1 MAKIPGVS
9 CIPVIQKGIYCFDM
23 KKEETNIDRD
33 LIYTI
38 RNKCRV
44 CYTCVRECPAK
55 AIKIL
60 NGQAEVMNERCVA
73 CGNCIKVCS
82 QGAKV
87 YLDTKG
93 SVYQMLENGK
103 KNVVIVAP
111 SFPAE
116 FTEFEDHKELVG
128 RIRALGFDVVSEVSF
143 GADLVAKK
151 YNELITTN
159 GSGRYVSSDCPAIAA
174 YVERYHPGLVDNL
187 APVASPMVA
196 MSRVMKAKYGD
207 QINLVFIGP
216 CIAKKAETD
225 EVDEMITFVELRE
238 MLEENEIKPEKIKP
252 SEFDPPTSGRGAIFP
267 VSRGLLQTT
276 GIKDDVFDGNIIV
289 AEGRI
294 EFQEAL
300 KEFENGQ
307 ISTRHLE
314 LLCCD
319 GCIMGPGTS
328 KKNRRQY
335 NRRILIHNYVQY
347 KIEHFNK
354 EEWKANIEKYK
365 DLDLTVPF
373 EKKDKRISTP
383 SREEITKILR
393 SMGKN
398 EPKDHLNCGAC
409 GYDTCEDH
417 AIAIVKGLAETEMCL
432 PYTIDKLHNSVKEL
446 AVTNEKLVSMQQ
458 TLKQAEKLASMG
470 QLSAGIAHEL
480 NNPLGVVI
488 MYANILLDEVPK
500 DSDLYDDLKLI
511 VEQTN
516 RCKKIVGGLL
526 NFARKN
532 QVTRNGVYPVKLV
545 EQSFDAVVV
554 PEQVK
559 VNIHTNNLE
568 NKKAYLDQEQMTQ
581 IFSNLFKN
589 AIDAMPDGGVLD
601 ITIEDDQNYIYFT
614 ISDTGKGIK
623 KEDQEKIFEPFYT
636 TKGIGKGT
644 GLGLA
649 TVYGIVKM
657 HNGKISLDSNADPDQ
672 GPTGTTFKISLPNQ
686 PEK

>member
-1 MAKIPGVS
+1 
-9 CIPVIQKGIYCFDM
+9 M
-23 KKEETNIDRD
+23 KKETNIDRD

-55 AIKIL
+55 AIKIVS
-60 NGQAEVMNERCVA
+60 GQAEVMNERCVA

-93 SVYQMLENGK
+93 KVYQMLENGK
-103 KNVVIVAP
+103 KNVAIVAP

-116 FTEFEDHKELVG
+116 FPKIDDHKELVG

-151 YNELITTN
+151 YNELITKN
-159 GSGRYVSSDCPAIAA
+159 GSERYISSDCPAIAA
-174 YVERYHPGLVDNL
+174 YVERYHPGLVNNL
-187 APVASPMVA
+187 APAASPMVA

-238 MLEENEIKPEKIKP
+238 MFEENEIKAEKIEP

-267 VSRGLLQTT
+267 VSRGLLQTA

-328 KKNRRQY
+328 KENRRQY
-335 NRRILIHNYVQY
+335 NRRILVHNYVQQ
-347 KIEHFNK
+347 KIENFDK

-365 DLDLTVPF
+365 NLDLTVQF

-383 SREEITKILR
+383 SGEEINKILR
-393 SMGKN
+393 SMGKH

-432 PYTIDKLHNSVKEL
+432 PYTIEKLHNSVKEL

-500 DSDLYDDLKLI
+500 DSELYDDLKLI
-511 VEQTN
+511 VEQTH

-532 QVTRNGVYPVKLV
+532 QVTRNEVDPVKLV

-559 VNIHTNNLE
+559 VNIHTNNLDH
-568 NKKAYLDQEQMTQ
+568 KKVYLDHEQMTQ

-589 AIDAMPDGGVLD
+589 AIDAMPEGGMLD

-657 HNGKISLDSNADPDQ
+657 HNGKISLDSNADPEQ
-672 GPTGTTFKISLPNQ
+672 GPTGTTFKISIPNQ
-686 PEK
+686 SEK